1 MTITFVLPSFST
13 FAWAFLWVGVG
24 ALAVLGVLVL
34 LMANSRY
41 WR

>member
-13 FAWAFLWVGVG
+13 FAWAFLWTGVG

-34 LMANSRY
+34 LWFRS
-41 WR
+41 